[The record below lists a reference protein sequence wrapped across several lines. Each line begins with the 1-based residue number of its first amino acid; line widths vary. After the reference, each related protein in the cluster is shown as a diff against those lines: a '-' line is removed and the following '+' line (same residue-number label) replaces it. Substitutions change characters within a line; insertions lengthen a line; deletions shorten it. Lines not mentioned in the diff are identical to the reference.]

1 MFSLTDS
8 NSKLKLGLLLI
19 LIPLAG
25 APAAHASECV
35 WADVLTLGVSCIVK
49 QAAKTVAKS
58 EGRGLIEGVKPE
70 FEKMVDR
77 ASQQLIERIE
87 TMDWHQIGQ
96 QLGESAS
103 QEVLNAL
110 NSIDWEDYGQQVGA
124 GLSREL
130 ETTMNRLFDQQLKP
144 LLKDIDM
151 LLKGRIEQ
159 ADQAAAA
166 RLAQLDQ
173 LIDDKLAKVDDL
185 IQDTVA
191 QFNQLADDTIT
202 KIRRDIIDYAVT
214 RFETSR
220 DETVR
225 QIQTD
230 VIDYGVEQFET
241 SRDET
246 VSQIQADVIDY
257 GVEQF
262 ETSRDETVSQIQADV
277 IDYAANT
284 FKQTTQEMVAS
295 VKVDLIDQ
303 TFAQL
308 HQVRSE
314 FRQDVDHFFDRTENL
329 LVLLDCTEE
338 KIRLDLE
345 RTREQLDKLGEK
357 YLKEF
362 KQSFSGVSRLMS
374 FGQKKAKPE
383 ESTQS
388 TTIDTRC
395 YEQLGIDAES
405 LEGFEYSTIYDI
417 KKCKVLSTLTSD
429 TPLRRVQNVYLD
441 LHVFAKRVA
450 CIQRNPNHF
459 LWDWL
464 MFEQLYDF
472 WSMYQY

>member
-1 MFSLTDS
+1 
-8 NSKLKLGLLLI
+8 
-19 LIPLAG
+19 
-25 APAAHASECV
+25 
-35 WADVLTLGVSCIVK
+35 
-49 QAAKTVAKS
+49 
-58 EGRGLIEGVKPE
+58 
-70 FEKMVDR
+70 
-77 ASQQLIERIE
+77 
-87 TMDWHQIGQ
+87 
-96 QLGESAS
+96 
-103 QEVLNAL
+103 
-110 NSIDWEDYGQQVGA
+110 
-124 GLSREL
+124 
-130 ETTMNRLFDQQLKP
+130 
-144 LLKDIDM
+144 
-151 LLKGRIEQ
+151 LKGRIEQ

-225 QIQTD
+225 QIQT
-230 VIDYGVEQFET
+230 
-241 SRDET
+241 
-246 VSQIQADVIDY
+246 DVIDY